1 VIVDAREVEIVF
13 DREPTGESVSS
24 VAGVRWVLVGT
35 GALLAAVIALAVLL
49 VSEPTS
55 HKGAQATPT
64 GSFVLEQAAFD
75 GWESLA
81 PTAGELRAG
90 FPAPMVW
97 KGDRICIGLA
107 RTDFEPDDF
116 RPSTARC
123 ERQPAENMA
132 PNEIRS
138 LLSIKSGF
146 DTWHFIEAPGPIE
159 SIKVRL
165 ATGAA
170 VGDERIH
177 LSGSTGALRLEHGR
191 DLASIEWSTKSLTYR
206 CVPDPTAW
214 RTSEFCADSASE
226 PDD

>member
-1 VIVDAREVEIVF
+1 MLVRMEIVF
-13 DREPTGESVSS
+13 DCETTGESVSS
-24 VAGVRWVLVGT
+24 VAHVRWVLVGS
-35 GALLAAVIALAVLL
+35 GALLAIVIALAVLR

-55 HKGAQATPT
+55 QRGAQAMPA

-75 GWESLA
+75 GWEPLA

-107 RTDFEPDDF
+107 RTDFGPEDF

-123 ERQPAENMA
+123 ERQRAANMA
-132 PNEIRS
+132 SNEIRS
-138 LLSIKSGF
+138 LLSIRSGF
-146 DTWHFIEAPGPIE
+146 DTWHFIEAPGDID

-170 VGDERIH
+170 LGGERIH
-177 LSGSTGALRLEHGR
+177 LSGSTAALRLEDGR
-191 DLASIEWSTKSLTYR
+191 DLASIEWSTRSLRYR

-214 RTSEFCADSASE
+214 RTSEFCADSGEA
-226 PDD
+226 PGG

>member
-1 VIVDAREVEIVF
+1 MLVRMEIVF
-13 DREPTGESVSS
+13 DRETTGESVSS
-24 VAGVRWVLVGT
+24 VAHVRWVLVGS
-35 GALLAAVIALAVLL
+35 GALLAIVIALAVLR

-55 HKGAQATPT
+55 QRGAQAMPA

-75 GWESLA
+75 GWEPLA

-97 KGDRICIGLA
+97 KGDRVCIGLA
-107 RTDFEPDDF
+107 RTDFGPEDF

-123 ERQPAENMA
+123 ERQRATNMA
-132 PNEIRS
+132 SNEIRS
-138 LLSIKSGF
+138 LLSIRSGF
-146 DTWHFIEAPGPIE
+146 DTWHFIEAPGDID

-170 VGDERIH
+170 LGGERIH
-177 LSGSTGALRLEHGR
+177 LSGSTAALRLEDGR
-191 DLASIEWSTKSLTYR
+191 DLASIEWSTRSLRYR

-214 RTSEFCADSASE
+214 RTSEFCADSGEA
-226 PDD
+226 PGG

>member
-1 VIVDAREVEIVF
+1 MLVSMEIVF
-13 DREPTGESVSS
+13 DRETTGESVSS
-24 VAGVRWVLVGT
+24 VARVRWVLVGT
-35 GALLAAVIALAVLL
+35 GALLAIVIALAVLR

-55 HKGAQATPT
+55 QRGAQAVPA

-75 GWESLA
+75 GWEPLA

-97 KGDRICIGLA
+97 KGDRVCIGLA
-107 RTDFEPDDF
+107 RTDFGPEDF

-123 ERQPAENMA
+123 ERQRATNMA
-132 PNEIRS
+132 SNEIRS
-138 LLSIKSGF
+138 LLSIRSGF
-146 DTWHFIEAPGPIE
+146 DTWHFIEAPGDID

-170 VGDERIH
+170 LGGERIH
-177 LSGSTGALRLEHGR
+177 LSGSTAALRLEDGR
-191 DLASIEWSTKSLTYR
+191 DLASIEWSTRSLRYR

-214 RTSEFCADSASE
+214 RTSEFCADSGEA
-226 PDD
+226 PGG

>member
-1 VIVDAREVEIVF
+1 MEIVF
-13 DREPTGESVSS
+13 DRETTGESVSS
-24 VAGVRWVLVGT
+24 VAHVRWVLVGS
-35 GALLAAVIALAVLL
+35 GALLAIVIALAVLR

-55 HKGAQATPT
+55 QRGAQAMPA

-75 GWESLA
+75 GWEPLA

-97 KGDRICIGLA
+97 KGDRVCIGLA
-107 RTDFEPDDF
+107 RTDFGPEDF

-123 ERQPAENMA
+123 ERQRATNMA
-132 PNEIRS
+132 SNEIRS
-138 LLSIKSGF
+138 LLSIRSGF
-146 DTWHFIEAPGPIE
+146 DTWHFIEAPGDID

-170 VGDERIH
+170 LGGERIH
-177 LSGSTGALRLEHGR
+177 LSGSTAALRLEDGR
-191 DLASIEWSTKSLTYR
+191 DLASIEWSTRSLRYR

-214 RTSEFCADSASE
+214 RTSEFCADSGEA
-226 PDD
+226 PGG

>member
-1 VIVDAREVEIVF
+1 MQIVF
-13 DREPTGESVSS
+13 DREPIGEDVGS
-24 VAGVRWVLVGT
+24 VARVRWVLIGT
-35 GALLAAVIALAVLL
+35 GALLATVIALAVLL

-55 HKGAQATPT
+55 QKGAQATPT

-75 GWESLA
+75 GWEPLV
-81 PTAGELRAG
+81 PTAGELRVG

-107 RTDFEPDDF
+107 RTDFGPDDF

-123 ERQPAENMA
+123 ERQRAENMA

-159 SIKVRL
+159 SIKVRF

-177 LSGSTGALRLEHGR
+177 LSGSTGALRLENGR
-191 DLASIEWSTKSLTYR
+191 DLASIEWSTRSLTYR

-214 RTSEFCADSASE
+214 QSSEFCVDSGDE
-226 PDD
+226 LDD

>member
-1 VIVDAREVEIVF
+1 MLVRMEIVF
-13 DREPTGESVSS
+13 DRETTGESVSS
-24 VAGVRWVLVGT
+24 VAHVRWVLVGS
-35 GALLAAVIALAVLL
+35 GALLAIVIALAVLR

-55 HKGAQATPT
+55 QRGAQAMPA

-75 GWESLA
+75 GWEPLA

-107 RTDFEPDDF
+107 RTDFGPEDF

-123 ERQPAENMA
+123 ERQRATNMA
-132 PNEIRS
+132 SNEIRS
-138 LLSIKSGF
+138 LLSIRSGF
-146 DTWHFIEAPGPIE
+146 DTWHFIEAPGDID

-170 VGDERIH
+170 LGGERIH
-177 LSGSTGALRLEHGR
+177 LSGSTAALRLEDGR
-191 DLASIEWSTKSLTYR
+191 DLASIEWSTRSLRYR

-214 RTSEFCADSASE
+214 RTSEFGADSGEA
-226 PDD
+226 PGG

>member
-1 VIVDAREVEIVF
+1 MLVRMEIVF
-13 DREPTGESVSS
+13 DRETTGESVSS
-24 VAGVRWVLVGT
+24 VAHVRWVLVGS
-35 GALLAAVIALAVLL
+35 GALLAIVIALAVLR

-55 HKGAQATPT
+55 QRGAQAMPA

-75 GWESLA
+75 GWEPLA

-107 RTDFEPDDF
+107 RTDFGPEDF

-123 ERQPAENMA
+123 ERQRAANMA
-132 PNEIRS
+132 SNEIRS
-138 LLSIKSGF
+138 LLSIRSGF
-146 DTWHFIEAPGPIE
+146 DTWHFIEAPGDID

-170 VGDERIH
+170 LGGERIH
-177 LSGSTGALRLEHGR
+177 LSGSTAALRLEDGR
-191 DLASIEWSTKSLTYR
+191 DLASIEWSTRSLRYR

-214 RTSEFCADSASE
+214 RTSEFCADSGEA
-226 PDD
+226 PGG